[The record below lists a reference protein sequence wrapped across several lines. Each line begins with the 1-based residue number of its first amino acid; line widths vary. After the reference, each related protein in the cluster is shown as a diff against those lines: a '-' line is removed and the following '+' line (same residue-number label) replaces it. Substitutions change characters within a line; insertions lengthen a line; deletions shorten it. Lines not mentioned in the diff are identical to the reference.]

1 MWQGLLLCALV
12 SSAGIGTA
20 ALPGLADSGVSPLVF
35 ALLLGL
41 LLGNL
46 PGGLATPLRLEHAGP
61 GLAFATRWL
70 LRGGIV
76 LFGLSLTL
84 EQVMVLG
91 PRILLLD
98 LLVISSVLVVG
109 YQLGTRWLGMDR
121 DTALLTSAGSAI
133 CGAAAVLATEATI
146 RARPAATA
154 MAVATVV
161 LFGSLAMLVYPLLYP
176 LTGVPEGLYGIYIG
190 ATVHEVAQVV
200 AAGDA
205 VGPEALSNALIV
217 KLVRVMMLVPFL
229 LIVGRWWL
237 GRTTSDAGDGA
248 ERPAGGGRH
257 DDSLVCLR
265 LRRHGRRQQPGH
277 AAGDAA
283 RGAGAG
289 RPVGTDHGHG
299 GAGHHHPAGEP
310 QGAGPQA
317 ADPGAVPVCPVDA
330 GRRAGKP
337 RPDGLSLTHDRRRT
351 KKRR

>member
-12 SSAGIGTA
+12 SLAGIATA

-41 LLGNL
+41 VIGNIPGSKL
-46 PGGLATPLRLEHAGP
+46 PAQLSCHLRLSRA

-84 EQVMVLG
+84 EQVMALG

-98 LLVISSVLVVG
+98 LLVISSVLLVG

-121 DTALLTSAGSAI
+121 ETALLTSAGSAI
-133 CGAAAVLATEATI
+133 CGAAAVLATETTI
-146 RARPAATA
+146 RARPAATS

-176 LTGVPEGLYGIYIG
+176 LTGMPEGLYGIYIG

-200 AAGDA
+200 AAGNA
-205 VGPEALSNALIV
+205 VGPEALTNAVIV
-217 KLVRVMMLVPFL
+217 KLVRVMLLVPFL

-237 GRTTSDAGDGA
+237 GRPPGDAEEGA
-248 ERPAGGGRH
+248 GRPAGGMTVPWFAFGFVAMVIFN
-257 DDSLVCLR
+257 SLVTLPEA
-265 LRRHGRRQQPGH
+265 LH
-277 AAGDAA
+277 
-283 RGAGAG
+283 
-289 RPVGTDHGHG
+289 
-299 GAGHHHPAGEP
+299 
-310 QGAGPQA
+310 
-317 ADPGAVPVCPVDA
+317 
-330 GRRAGKP
+330 
-337 RPDGLSLTHDRRRT
+337 DGLVLAGQLALTMAMAALGINTRLASLKALGVKPLILALCLFTLLMLGGGLASQALMG
-351 KKRR
+351 

>member
-12 SSAGIGTA
+12 SLAGIAAA

-35 ALLLGL
+35 ALLMGL
-41 LLGNL
+41 VLGNIPLDRL
-46 PGGLATPLRLEHAGP
+46 PGHLSRLPFLEGAGP

-84 EQVMVLG
+84 EQVIALG

-98 LLVISSVLVVG
+98 LLVISSVLVIG
-109 YQLGTRWLGMDR
+109 YQLGTRWLGLDR
-121 DTALLTSAGSAI
+121 ETALLTSAGSAI
-133 CGAAAVLATEATI
+133 CGAAAVLATETTI

-161 LFGSLAMLVYPLLYP
+161 LFGTLAMLVYPLLYP
-176 LTGVPEGLYGIYIG
+176 LTGMPEGLFGIYIG

-205 VGPEALSNALIV
+205 IGPDALANAVIV

-237 GRTTSDAGDGA
+237 SRTAEDGG
-248 ERPAGGGRH
+248 EN
-257 DDSLVCLR
+257 
-265 LRRHGRRQQPGH
+265 
-277 AAGDAA
+277 
-283 RGAGAG
+283 AG
-289 RPVGTDHGHG
+289 RPARGMTIPWFAFGFVGMVIFNSLVTLPAALYQGLVVTGQMALTMAMAALGLNTRLASLKALGVKPLILALCLFTLLVLG
-299 GAGHHHPAGEP
+299 G
-310 QGAGPQA
+310 
-317 ADPGAVPVCPVDA
+317 
-330 GRRAGKP
+330 
-337 RPDGLSLTHDRRRT
+337 GLASLALMG
-351 KKRR
+351 